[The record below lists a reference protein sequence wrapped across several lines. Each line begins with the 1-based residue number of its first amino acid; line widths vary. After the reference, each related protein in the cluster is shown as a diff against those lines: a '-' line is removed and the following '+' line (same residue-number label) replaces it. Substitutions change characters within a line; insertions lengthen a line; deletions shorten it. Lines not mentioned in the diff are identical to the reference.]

1 MLKKLWVERGAKK
14 KFGGK
19 VFYRQITKLAQATCL
34 ISSGNQIS
42 RAKNH
47 QLSYVTLLKE
57 VKQHV
62 ATWIRAKCC
71 DDNSIFM

>member
-1 MLKKLWVERGAKK
+1 MLKKLWVERGAKR
-14 KFGGK
+14 GQG
-19 VFYRQITKLAQATCL
+19 FYRQITKLTQATCL

-62 ATWIRAKCC
+62 AT
-71 DDNSIFM
+71 

>member
-14 KFGGK
+14 KVWGQG
-19 VFYRQITKLAQATCL
+19 FYRQITKLTQATCL

-62 ATWIRAKCC
+62 AT
-71 DDNSIFM
+71 

>member
-1 MLKKLWVERGAKK
+1 MGGERCKK
-14 KFGGK
+14 KVWGQG
-19 VFYRQITKLAQATCL
+19 FYRQITKLAQATCL

-42 RAKNH
+42 MAKNH